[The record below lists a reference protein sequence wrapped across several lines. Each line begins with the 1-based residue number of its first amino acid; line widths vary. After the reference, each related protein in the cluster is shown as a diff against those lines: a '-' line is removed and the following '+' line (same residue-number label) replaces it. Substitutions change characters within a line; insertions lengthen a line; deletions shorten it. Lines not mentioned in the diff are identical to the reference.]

1 MKQAVLG
8 YEQQFYVDGTQIS
21 GVQSVNGSY
30 AISEKPI
37 NILGYGHVNDG
48 FNAFGPGI
56 NDLDTSLFSREILD
70 ESLIGIN
77 DNNSEGIYTDGKD
90 IYNEV
95 PGEDFDFRRNSAFAI
110 SSEDGFLAQP
120 YKSMAVINSPLQ
132 GSFSIN
138 SILISED
145 FMFKYIGD
153 NPFAGSIHHG
163 DKFFGF
169 YNGYVNSHSV
179 SCSVGSLP
187 IVNTSITVFGDIG
200 GDPDYFVIKDENEED
215 GFLKSEDGLSLAT
228 EATIGDR
235 SLSAKGNKE
244 FPDIKIT
251 DHKSISLKIGGAE
264 IDRVMSF
271 NHSMRAGLRPIY
283 KIGSPEPVQ
292 VDLVWPI
299 TSQTQFS
306 IEVDEY
312 EYKRLRR
319 YLISP
324 TLHDLAIKIHDCT
337 GTKIQHYTVIQARL
351 ISESISASVNGR
363 LTVNLSYN
371 SYYNKRR

>member
-21 GVQSVNGSY
+21 GVQSINGSY

-37 NILGYGHVNDG
+37 NILGYGHINDG
-48 FNAFGPGI
+48 FNAFGPAI
-56 NDLDTSLFSREILD
+56 NNVDTSVFSRQILD
-70 ESLIGIN
+70 ENFFGVEGE
-77 DNNSEGIYTDGKD
+77 DNFSIHTDGLD
-90 IYNEV
+90 IYEEK
-95 PGEDFDFRRNSAFAI
+95 PGEDFDFRRNSPFAI
-110 SSEDGFLAQP
+110 SNEGGFLVQP
-120 YKSMAVINSPLQ
+120 FKSMALIDSPLQ

-145 FMFKYIGD
+145 YMFRYIGD
-153 NPFAGSIHHG
+153 KPFGGSIHHG

-169 YNGYVNSHSV
+169 YNGYINSHSV
-179 SCSVGSLP
+179 SCAVGSLP

-200 GDPDYFVIKDENEED
+200 GDPDYFIIKDENEEN
-215 GFLKSEDGLSLAT
+215 GLLKSEDGLAISSEGSNNT
-228 EATIGDR
+228 T
-235 SLSAKGNKE
+235 LSAKGDGE

-264 IDRVMSF
+264 IDRVISF
-271 NHSMRAGLRPIY
+271 DHQMRVGLRPIY
-283 KIGSPEPVQ
+283 KIGDPEPVQ
-292 VDLVWPI
+292 VDVVWPM
-299 TSQTQFS
+299 TSTTNFT

-312 EYKRLRR
+312 NYKRLRR

-337 GTKIQHYTVIQARL
+337 GDKIQHYTVIQARL
-351 ISESISASVNGR
+351 NAESIVASINGR
-363 LTVNLSYN
+363 LTVNLSYI